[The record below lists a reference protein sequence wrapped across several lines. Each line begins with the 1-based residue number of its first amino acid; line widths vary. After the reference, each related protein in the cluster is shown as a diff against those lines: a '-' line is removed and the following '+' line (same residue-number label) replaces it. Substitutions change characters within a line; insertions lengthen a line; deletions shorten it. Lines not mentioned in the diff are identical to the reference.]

1 MSHGFVDLHCHSTA
15 SDGTLP
21 PREVVQLAR
30 ESNLSALALTDHDTV
45 EGCARMSGACQTHN
59 IEFIPATELTAE
71 VDGIEL
77 HMLGYFLNI
86 ESPELL
92 EEIRRFQHGRTERI
106 KEIVSRLKQLNVPL
120 EEEDV
125 FSLANCN
132 SPGRP
137 HVARALIERKVCNSL
152 DEAFERFLK
161 KNRPAWVPKQKM
173 SAEGALQIIHDAG
186 GLAVLA
192 HPGLARS
199 EEAIPALI
207 EAGLDGIECFH
218 TRHSPSASEYYV
230 TVAEENNLLVTGG
243 SDCHGMN
250 KGKPLIGSIKL
261 PYEYVRLI
269 KERLAADHYAHRAPV
284 SAELNN
290 GSDTF

>member
-1 MSHGFVDLHCHSTA
+1 MFTDLHLHTSF
-15 SDGTLP
+15 SDGTYSP
-21 PREVVQLAR
+21 EELASEAR
-30 ESNLSALALTDHDTV
+30 KFGLVAVALTDHDTV
-45 EGCARMSGACQTHN
+45 EGCARMRAACDSCR

-71 VDGIEL
+71 INGVEL
-77 HMLGYFLNI
+77 HMLGYFLDISN
-86 ESPELL
+86 PKLL
-92 EEIRRFQHGRTERI
+92 EEMSRFQEGRTERI
-106 KEIVSRLKQLNVPL
+106 KEIVSRLRQLNVPL
-120 EEEDV
+120 REEDV
-125 FSLANCN
+125 FGLAQCK

-137 HVARALIERKVCNSL
+137 HVARALIQRNVCANL

-161 KNRPAWVPKQKM
+161 KNRPGWVPKQKIPA
-173 SAEGALQIIHDAG
+173 SEALGLIHEAG

-218 TRHSPSASEYYV
+218 TRHSPAASEYYV
-230 TVAEENNLLVTGG
+230 SVAEEHNLLITGG

-261 PYEYVRLI
+261 PYEYVRLL
-269 KERLAADHYAHRAPV
+269 KERLPSSHFAHRHQLQPGV
-284 SAELNN
+284 NN
-290 GSDTF
+290 GYNLP

>member
-1 MSHGFVDLHCHSTA
+1 
-15 SDGTLP
+15 
-21 PREVVQLAR
+21 
-30 ESNLSALALTDHDTV
+30 
-45 EGCARMSGACQTHN
+45 
-59 IEFIPATELTAE
+59 
-71 VDGIEL
+71 
-77 HMLGYFLNI
+77 MLGYFLEVEN
-86 ESPELL
+86 PKLL
-92 EEIRRFQHGRTERI
+92 EEMHRFQEGRTERI
-106 KEIVSRLKQLNVPL
+106 KEIVSRLRRLNIPL
-120 EEEDV
+120 QEEDV
-125 FSLANCN
+125 FGLAQCK

-137 HVARALIERKVCNSL
+137 HVARALIQRKVCANL

-161 KNRPAWVPKQKM
+161 KNRPGWVPKQKIP
-173 SAEGALQIIHDAG
+173 APDALELIHQAG

-218 TRHSPSASEYYV
+218 SRHSPSSSEYYV
-230 TVAEENNLLVTGG
+230 SVAEKHDLLITGG

-269 KERLAADHYAHRAPV
+269 KERLPQGHFARSAPRC
-284 SAELNN
+284 SSELNN
-290 GSDTF
+290 TEDLA